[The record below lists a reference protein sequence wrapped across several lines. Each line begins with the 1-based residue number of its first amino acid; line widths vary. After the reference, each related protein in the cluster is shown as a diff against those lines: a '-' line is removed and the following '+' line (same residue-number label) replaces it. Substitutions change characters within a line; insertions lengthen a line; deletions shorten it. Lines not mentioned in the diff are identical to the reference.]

1 MKRIYEFTVDR
12 EETVKDETVETQ
24 KDGSEVTISKDVKK
38 QVARK
43 FFLRRPTRSMTDDA
57 ELYYG
62 VKLADGIKAG
72 LLTRALLEKRFEND
86 GGTRSDEENEQYQ
99 EILQKLQAFHKE
111 QTKILEV
118 PEKKRTVAQ
127 KKKLKE
133 LENEE

>member
-24 KDGSEVTISKDVKK
+24 KDGSEVTISKAVKK

-62 VKLADGIKAG
+62 VKLADGIKAV

-133 LENEE
+133 QEPA